1 MSISLVPY
9 LNFPLGVSRTAFEH
23 YREIFGGHADYLPLP
38 DNGDGVDGIMH
49 ARLVTDHFT
58 LMASDAQPGAEDTW
72 GGTRVYLAFM
82 AEGAA
87 DADTVV
93 GWFAA
98 LGVDGSIGVALTA
111 QEWGS
116 FYGDV
121 TDRFGVQWMVNLT
134 APEGWEPSLL

>member
-98 LGVDGSIGVALTA
+98 FELILERFHQLAPRQWGHLARHQPCLEGGTLVV
-111 QEWGS
+111 QEARQAH
-116 FYGDV
+116 D
-121 TDRFGVQWMVNLT
+121 TR
-134 APEGWEPSLL
+134 